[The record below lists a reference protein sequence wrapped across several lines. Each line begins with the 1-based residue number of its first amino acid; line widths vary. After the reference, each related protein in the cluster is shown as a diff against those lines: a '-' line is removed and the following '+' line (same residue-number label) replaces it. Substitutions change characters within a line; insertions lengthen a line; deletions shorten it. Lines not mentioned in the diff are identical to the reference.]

1 MLVGAVVEVGEGML
15 HEVVG
20 EVDRVR
26 IRLNAINVIN
36 LDIINLNVP
45 LGKKQIMLS
54 SMRRKR
60 CF

>member
-1 MLVGAVVEVGEGML
+1 VVEVGEGML

-20 EVDRVR
+20 EEDKVR
-26 IRLNAINVIN
+26 IILNAINVIN

-45 LGKKQIMLS
+45 LGKKQIMPS